1 MKRIDELKPEVEEL
15 GLSMDKIR
23 GLHRLE
29 YKISGIQQLSDIN
42 IGFANFVRYGIFAN
56 SIKFLNL

>member
-29 YKISGIQQLSDIN
+29 YKISGKEYNNCPISISDLPILLDMAYLQIQS
-42 IGFANFVRYGIFAN
+42 N
-56 SIKFLNL
+56 S